1 MEVII
6 EPASHRVVVRIKWVN
21 KDKYMELA
29 LSKYQLL
36 LLLQVNYCAVRGL
49 WEPRVGVL
57 TQPGGSREGF
67 LKEAMLVGILG
78 SST

>member
-36 LLLQVNYCAVRGL
+36 LLLQVTSAVRGL

-78 SST
+78 SSS